1 MSSDKKQLF
10 NFLDERAFKPV
21 LDADPDDYSGD
32 KRKKLEDVQRA
43 TRSER
48 KRYENYGSGQ
58 ELYRM
63 FEDDL
68 NSEPAQQI
76 HRELK
81 DLGLPTLNDIR
92 GEFEKK
98 AKAAGVTS

>member
-10 NFLDERAFKPV
+10 NFLDEHTFKPV
-21 LDADPDDYSGD
+21 LDANPGDYPGD

-48 KRYENYGSGQ
+48 QRYENYGSAQ

-63 FEDDL
+63 YEDDL
-68 NSEPAQQI
+68 NSEPAKQI

-81 DLGLPTLNDIR
+81 NLGLPTLNDVR
-92 GEFEKK
+92 DEFERR
-98 AKAAGVTS
+98 AKEEGVSS

>member
-1 MSSDKKQLF
+1 MSSEEKQLF
-10 NFLDERAFKPV
+10 HFLDEHAFKPV
-21 LDADPDDYSGD
+21 LNADPDDYSGD

-48 KRYENYGSGQ
+48 QRYENYGSAQ

-68 NSEPAQQI
+68 NSEPAKQI

-81 DLGLPTLNDIR
+81 DLGLPTLNDVR

-98 AKAAGVTS
+98 AKEAGVSG